1 MRMPVGGNPLSW
13 FMDEWLHHL
22 GEENSAQRSKA
33 VILLRHLRESSD
45 ALRREVRH
53 SRLICWAILPAYAF
67 IVNAGVLLTMLQD
80 VDSPVNKWIRQKA
93 EAVEW
98 WQPWG
103 PTALPYLKW
112 LFEIY
117 SVSCC
122 NVCLFTLLLVEQ
134 SLHVACVVLFSEVS
148 WRFEFWRL
156 NKVALILSDGAPDG
170 FASTCALYLFVFFVP
185 MCIVGQQIEDAS
197 RTVSVAAYRG
207 PWLEENTAT
216 RRLRLIVM
224 ASPPARFKVA
234 GVGSL
239 NRPTCRRVMRSWF
252 QFVQVLVNL
261 RKR

>member
-1 MRMPVGGNPLSW
+1 MSMLS
-13 FMDEWLHHL
+13 
-22 GEENSAQRSKA
+22 
-33 VILLRHLRESSD
+33 
-45 ALRREVRH
+45 
-53 SRLICWAILPAYAF
+53 
-67 IVNAGVLLTMLQD
+67 T
-80 VDSPVNKWIRQKA
+80 
-93 EAVEW
+93 
-98 WQPWG
+98 
-103 PTALPYLKW
+103 
-112 LFEIY
+112 
-117 SVSCC
+117 
-122 NVCLFTLLLVEQ
+122 
-134 SLHVACVVLFSEVS
+134 
-148 WRFEFWRL
+148 
-156 NKVALILSDGAPDG
+156 VALILSDGAPDG

>member
-1 MRMPVGGNPLSW
+1 
-13 FMDEWLHHL
+13 
-22 GEENSAQRSKA
+22 
-33 VILLRHLRESSD
+33 
-45 ALRREVRH
+45 
-53 SRLICWAILPAYAF
+53 
-67 IVNAGVLLTMLQD
+67 
-80 VDSPVNKWIRQKA
+80 
-93 EAVEW
+93 AVEW

-112 LFEIY
+112 LFEVY

-134 SLHVACVVLFSEVS
+134 SLHVACVVLFAEVS

-156 NKVALILSDGAPDG
+156 KKHNGSHMSAFAKLHTSVLASCSEVNSVFGLLLPQYLLVSVVMSMLSTVSVALILSDGAPDG

-234 GVGSL
+234 GV
-239 NRPTCRRVMRSWF
+239 
-252 QFVQVLVNL
+252 
-261 RKR
+261 

>member
-1 MRMPVGGNPLSW
+1 MRMPVNSGGNPLSW

-93 EAVEW
+93 E
-98 WQPWG
+98 
-103 PTALPYLKW
+103 
-112 LFEIY
+112 
-117 SVSCC
+117 
-122 NVCLFTLLLVEQ
+122 
-134 SLHVACVVLFSEVS
+134 
-148 WRFEFWRL
+148 
-156 NKVALILSDGAPDG
+156 VALILSDGAPDG